1 MPPAF
6 NLSQDQTLQ
15 FNACY
20 CFLFFR
26 IGRSLNVLTSS
37 SHLSPKEKTLK
48 TYLNTS
54 VRLDTFASRQ
64 RLRRNTA
71 TLLSKTP
78 SAHTYRLLVFK
89 EYSPKP
95 PRSDSFQTRRFLV
108 AAVAAQKRD
117 YVLRLAF
124 RQQVFYSTPTF
135 RFAATPV
142 LLGFAASSLA
152 PRLTHFL
159 TPLRLIEK
167 RRNGILVPVSS
178 SRKGFAKRI

>member
-20 CFLFFR
+20 CFLFLR

-37 SHLSPKEKTLK
+37 SHPPVARKTLK

-64 RLRRNTA
+64 RSEEHRHTP
-71 TLLSKTP
+71 SKTP

-89 EYSPKP
+89 EQAPKP
-95 PRSDSFQTRRFLV
+95 QHPLPPDP
-108 AAVAAQKRD
+108 AA
-117 YVLRLAF
+117 
-124 RQQVFYSTPTF
+124 
-135 RFAATPV
+135 FAS
-142 LLGFAASSLA
+142 LLLQH
-152 PRLTHFL
+152 R
-159 TPLRLIEK
+159 
-167 RRNGILVPVSS
+167 
-178 SRKGFAKRI
+178 

>member
-20 CFLFFR
+20 CFLFLR

-37 SHLSPKEKTLK
+37 SHLPVARKTLK

-64 RLRRNTA
+64 RLRRNTT

-89 EYSPKP
+89 EHSRQPHSSNPQNPAAFASLHLQHRNEIMKNLFLLVNKFV
-95 PRSDSFQTRRFLV
+95 SVCFQTYQLWRPPVSLAALV
-108 AAVAAQKRD
+108 AKRGD
-117 YVLRLAF
+117 
-124 RQQVFYSTPTF
+124 
-135 RFAATPV
+135 
-142 LLGFAASSLA
+142 
-152 PRLTHFL
+152 
-159 TPLRLIEK
+159 E
-167 RRNGILVPVSS
+167 
-178 SRKGFAKRI
+178 

>member
-20 CFLFFR
+20 CFLFLR

-37 SHLSPKEKTLK
+37 SHLTFARKTLK

-64 RLRRNTA
+64 HLPSYPGKHHHA
-71 TLLSKTP
+71 QSKTP

-89 EYSPKP
+89 EHSLHTAASQPSEP
-95 PRSDSFQTRRFLV
+95 CRFRV
-108 AAVAAQKRD
+108 AASAAQKRD
-117 YVLRLAF
+117 YVVRFAF

-135 RFAATPV
+135 RFAAKPV
-142 LLGFAASSLA
+142 LLGSAASS
-152 PRLTHFL
+152 
-159 TPLRLIEK
+159 
-167 RRNGILVPVSS
+167 
-178 SRKGFAKRI
+178 

>member
-20 CFLFFR
+20 CFLFLR

-37 SHLSPKEKTLK
+37 SHLLPKEKTLK

-64 RLRRNTA
+64 HLLRNTTTIQSQA
-71 TLLSKTP
+71 P

-89 EYSPKP
+89 EHSHP
-95 PRSDSFQTRRFLV
+95 PQNPNLQNRRFRV
-108 AAVAAQKRD
+108 AASAAQKR
-117 YVLRLAF
+117 
-124 RQQVFYSTPTF
+124 
-135 RFAATPV
+135 
-142 LLGFAASSLA
+142 
-152 PRLTHFL
+152 
-159 TPLRLIEK
+159 
-167 RRNGILVPVSS
+167 
-178 SRKGFAKRI
+178 

>member
-20 CFLFFR
+20 CFLFLR

-37 SHLSPKEKTLK
+37 SHLPFYRKTLK

-64 RLRRNTA
+64 HLPSYPGKHHHA
-71 TLLSKTP
+71 QSQAP

-89 EYSPKP
+89 EHSLHTAQSQPSEP
-95 PRSDSFQTRRFLV
+95 CRFRV
-108 AAVAAQKRD
+108 AASAAQKRD
-117 YVLRLAF
+117 YEESF
-124 RQQVFYSTPTF
+124 SPCQQVFERLLSNLPTLE
-135 RFAATPV
+135 ATCFFS
-142 LLGFAASSLA
+142 G
-152 PRLTHFL
+152 PRCETRRRIIGDGTH
-159 TPLRLIEK
+159 
-167 RRNGILVPVSS
+167 
-178 SRKGFAKRI
+178 

>member
-89 EYSPKP
+89 EHSPKP
-95 PRSDSFQTRRFLV
+95 PNLNPSRSAAFASLQSQHRNEIMSCVSRFVNRFFTQPRLSDSLRRPSC
-108 AAVAAQKRD
+108 
-117 YVLRLAF
+117 LAS
-124 RQQVFYSTPTF
+124 RHPLSRHALPTF
-135 RFAATPV
+135 SLPF
-142 LLGFAASSLA
+142 ASS
-152 PRLTHFL
+152 RSEGTEF
-159 TPLRLIEK
+159 
-167 RRNGILVPVSS
+167 
-178 SRKGFAKRI
+178 